1 MKIFDCFMYYN
12 EDTVLDVRLNYLD
25 QFVDT
30 FVIVEST
37 FNHRGQKK
45 KLNFDINKFSDFSKK
60 IKYLIL
66 NSQSKK
72 IEEIKYNDTENEK
85 SRKYIL
91 NGYRRDHFQ

>member
-30 FVIVEST
+30 FVIVERT

-45 KLNFDINKFSDFSKK
+45 KLNFYINKF
-60 IKYLIL
+60 
-66 NSQSKK
+66 
-72 IEEIKYNDTENEK
+72 
-85 SRKYIL
+85 
-91 NGYRRDHFQ
+91 